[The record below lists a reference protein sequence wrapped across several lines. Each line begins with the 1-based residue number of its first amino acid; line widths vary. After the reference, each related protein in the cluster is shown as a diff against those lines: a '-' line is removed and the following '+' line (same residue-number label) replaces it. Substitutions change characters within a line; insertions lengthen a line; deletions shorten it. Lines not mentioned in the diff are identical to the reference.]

1 MHLLGGYF
9 VPVMVLMVV
18 IAILVAVAMVSKRY
32 IRIGPNRCAVIYG
45 RKRTIVESD
54 AAGKEIRRK
63 IGFRTLCGGA
73 TFIWP
78 IVEKYSELDLTEKN
92 IAVSTANAITEG
104 GVKLSVDA
112 IANVKIGSDDVSL
125 RNAAE
130 RLLGKSEGDIETIIQ
145 KTLDAHLRSICGNLT
160 IEKINSDR
168 QAFTQKVT
176 SEAAE
181 DLRKLGIIIDNIS
194 IEHLNDDQ
202 GYLEALGKKR
212 TEEVKRDASIGVFEA
227 QREATIKSTNAH
239 REGEIERQNN
249 LAQEAEAEKNRN
261 VKVKAYEAEVA
272 TAAAKAGQAGP
283 LAEAEAKQGVIRA
296 QVKVREVETEAEI
309 AVQEK
314 EIEKEQK
321 AQYATT
327 VVPAEAAANAQVK
340 KADGQK
346 KAAIAEAEGLNQATI
361 LRADA
366 EAHKREVEGHGLA
379 TATEA
384 TGLAEAKV
392 IQAKGAA
399 EAEVNR
405 LKLLA
410 EAEGLAKKA
419 EAYKQLPPAAIILE
433 LVKELPP
440 AIDAFAAVMGNVASP
455 MGNIDKVIVYDNAG
469 NSDGK
474 GSSLSRFAMTGPLMM
489 NQLLESAKAAGFD
502 LTKLFELAK
511 IQVGTPE
518 VKPVGKT
525 RPSASSK

>member
-1 MHLLGGYF
+1 MQYLGGLF

-18 IAILVAVAMVSKRY
+18 IAILVAVAMVSRRY

-45 RKRTIVESD
+45 RKRTIVEID
-54 AAGKEIRRK
+54 ADGNNIKRR

-92 IAVSTANAITEG
+92 IAVSTANAITEA

-112 IANVKIGSDDVSL
+112 ISNVKIGSDDVSL

-130 RLLGKSEGDIETIIQ
+130 RLLGKSEQDIEKIIQ

-181 DLRKLGIIIDNIS
+181 DLRKLGIIIDNVS
-194 IEHLNDDQ
+194 IEHLSDDM

-212 TEEVKRDASIGVFEA
+212 TEEVKRDASIGVAEA

-261 VKVKAYEAEVA
+261 VKVKSYEAEVA

-283 LAEAEAKQGVIRA
+283 LSEAEAKQGVVRA

-309 AVQEK
+309 AVQER

-321 AQYATT
+321 AQYAKT

-340 KADGQK
+340 RAEGQK
-346 KAAIAEAEGLNQATI
+346 VSSIAEAEGLNQATI
-361 LRADA
+361 LKADA
-366 EAHKREVEGHGLA
+366 ESHKREVEGRGQALSV
-379 TATEA
+379 EA
-384 TGLAEAKV
+384 TGLAEARV

-410 EAEGLAKKA
+410 EAEGLARKA
-419 EAYKQLPPAAIILE
+419 EAYKQLPPAAIMLE

-440 AIDAFAAVMGNVASP
+440 SIEALAAVMGNVASP
-455 MGNIDKVIVYDNAG
+455 MGNIDKVIVYDNG
-469 NSDGK
+469 GQGDGK
-474 GSSLSRFAMTGPLMM
+474 GSSLTRFAMTGPLML

-502 LTKLFELAK
+502 LSKLFDLAK
-511 IQVGTPE
+511 IQVGPTKPE
-518 VKPVGKT
+518 G
-525 RPSASSK
+525 SSKASQTPAK